1 MSMTETR
8 RPRGRPRDPKIEPLM
23 YDAALVIY
31 AERGW
36 SGFSLEAVG
45 RQAGVSQGAMYRRW
59 SSKAELLAEA
69 INARAPVVRPIDTG
83 DTREDLVQLA
93 RFFVANYRDAIG
105 VVGLRMVLDART
117 NPELAERFER
127 MLTGARAAGAR
138 RIVTRAYDRGDLQ
151 EPTTHSKFSPARR
164 SATSSTPDDQRA
176 LRPESSRPPTSASS
190 SGSLRAWSAVPKGQ
204 LQPGRQ
210 LPALFRRTSV
220 RNVAAHATEGRP
232 GWT

>member
-1 MSMTETR
+1 MSITETR

-23 YDAALVIY
+23 YDAALAIY

-69 INARAPVVRPIDTG
+69 INARAPVVGPIDTG

-151 EPTTHSKFSPARR
+151 EPTTVDLALEVLTGTTLSHVLYTRQPPSAPAGVVT
-164 SATSSTPDDQRA
+164 ATDERFIKR
-176 LRPESSRPPTSASS
+176 LVESLVSRP
-190 SGSLRAWSAVPKGQ
+190 
-204 LQPGRQ
+204 
-210 LPALFRRTSV
+210 
-220 RNVAAHATEGRP
+220 
-232 GWT
+232 